1 MKFDEAKDKFIQSW
15 GVLGKNWGI
24 NRTMAQVQALLL
36 ISPEALSTEEV
47 MEELS
52 ISRGNANM
60 NIRTLIDWGLAKK
73 VVKAGERKEYFYSDK
88 DIWDLAKQV
97 VKERRKREILP
108 LLEVLNEI
116 DQIEGEGPEVE
127 TLTQVATDFKEFAE
141 KLNDMADKAL
151 KSDEHW
157 FYGMILKML
166 K

>member
-36 ISPEALSTEEV
+36 ISPEPLTTEEV

-60 NIRTLIDWGLAKK
+60 NIRMLIDWGLAKK
-73 VVKAGERKEYFYSDK
+73 VVKAGERKEYFYSEK

-97 VKERRKREILP
+97 VKERRKREIEP

-116 DQIEGEGPEVE
+116 DQIEGNDEKVE
-127 TLTQVATDFKEFAE
+127 TLKQVTGDFKEFAQ

-157 FYGMILKML
+157 FYGLIIKML